1 GPEAPT
7 IATDAPEATLK
18 LTSSRIVNG
27 SSPLVTILVKRA
39 ARRIGGTKRSELA
52 EVRATRRVVSRF
64 ILREATRYGRARF
77 AVAAGVSTIPSTI
90 HAPYERKR
98 NSMPTRR
105 SQFAFFAAAL
115 LALLAATISPAGR
128 AEASAPVVLVVGDS
142 ISAGYG
148 LTNGTGWVDLLAKR
162 IDAQHLAWRVVNA
175 SITGDTTAGG
185 RARLP
190 ALLAQHKPAVVI
202 VELGGNDG
210 LRGGNLKS
218 TKD

>member
-1 GPEAPT
+1 SSSCVASATPSSQTSPSLGRSRPASSPSSVVLPDPEAPT
-7 IATDAPEATLK
+7 IATDAPEATSK

-115 LALLAATISPAGR
+115 LALLAAT
-128 AEASAPVVLVVGDS
+128 
-142 ISAGYG
+142 
-148 LTNGTGWVDLLAKR
+148 
-162 IDAQHLAWRVVNA
+162 
-175 SITGDTTAGG
+175 
-185 RARLP
+185 
-190 ALLAQHKPAVVI
+190 
-202 VELGGNDG
+202 
-210 LRGGNLKS
+210 
-218 TKD
+218 